1 MIYIPVSIGELIDK
15 LSILQVKKN
24 KITESQKLSYVNQ
37 EFDQLHQRSKEYLKD
52 NQILNLYEKLI
63 VINTNLWEIEDKLRL
78 LELSSKF
85 EGEFIE
91 LARKVYFTNDE
102 RFNVKNKINQ
112 LTFSNLKEVKDYVD
126 YRKLDQNF
134 DI

>member
-126 YRKLDQNF
+126 YRKLDQNS

>member
-1 MIYIPVSIGELIDK
+1 M
-15 LSILQVKKN
+15 
-24 KITESQKLSYVNQ
+24 
-37 EFDQLHQRSKEYLKD
+37 
-52 NQILNLYEKLI
+52 YEKLI

-102 RFNVKNKINQ
+102 RFILKNKINL
-112 LTFSNLKEVKDYVD
+112 LTDSEIREVKDYVK
-126 YRKLDQNF
+126 YN
-134 DI
+134 